1 MKVAIVNMKV
11 ELDKK
16 ANLEKHIAFITQAA
30 QEKADL
36 VVFPELS
43 LTGYLW
49 DIQRNPPA
57 EEVRYFLQEA
67 EKVPG
72 PSSLLLMEEAKRR
85 SLMLVFGMAETVSEG
100 VVCDSS
106 ILIGTEGTI
115 GVHRKVHLIGDESHI
130 FKAGRHWKVWETPL
144 GRLGMMVCYDKTFPE
159 SARELV
165 LAGAEILIVISAWA
179 AAGNEPKGDFLG
191 GLYDLYD
198 RARASENQCW
208 LLSANQ
214 VGMGAKTTKIFYG
227 NGKVVDPSGRVIAE
241 AGFEEGMITAQIDV
255 QAGIMKA
262 RTRGVYVGTNLL
274 KDRRPET
281 YQRIGADTGIEKGK
295 TD

>member
-1 MKVAIVNMKV
+1 MKAAVVNMKV

-16 ANLEKHIAFITQAA
+16 VNLEKHVSYLAQAA
-30 QEKADL
+30 QEKVDL
-36 VVFPELS
+36 IVFPELS

-49 DIQRNPPA
+49 DIERNPPA
-57 EEVRYFLQEA
+57 DEARYFLEEA

-72 PSSLLLMEEAKRR
+72 PSSSLLMEESK
-85 SLMLVFGMAETVSEG
+85 SKGLMLVFGMAEAVSEG
-100 VVCDSS
+100 LVCDSS
-106 ILIGTEGTI
+106 ILVGPEGLMGI
-115 GVHRKVHLIGDESHI
+115 HRKVHLIGDESHI
-130 FKAGRHWKVWETPL
+130 FKAGRQWKVWETPL

-165 LAGAEILIVISAWA
+165 LAGAEVLIVISAWA
-179 AAGNEPKGDFLG
+179 AAGDEPRGDILG
-191 GLYDLYD
+191 GLHDLFD
-198 RARASENQCW
+198 RARAAENQCW

-214 VGMGAKTTKIFYG
+214 VGRGAKSTKIFYG
-227 NGKVVDPSGRVIAE
+227 NSKVVDPSGRVLAE
-241 AGFEEGMITAQIDV
+241 AGFEEGMITAQVDV

-281 YQRIGADTGIEKGK
+281 YQRTGAQPVIYKEMKD
-295 TD
+295 